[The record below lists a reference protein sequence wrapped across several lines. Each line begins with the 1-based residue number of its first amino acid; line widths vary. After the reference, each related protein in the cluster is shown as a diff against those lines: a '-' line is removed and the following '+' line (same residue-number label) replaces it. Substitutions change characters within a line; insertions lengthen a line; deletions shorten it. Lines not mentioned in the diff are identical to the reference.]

1 MCIRDSGI
9 GCGIGYEQQAWCVD
23 QVDQL
28 LQAHQIDRTV
38 YPIQGL
44 RWQIELAQQEIGQ
57 VVGTSGRHFEPHGLA
72 EVALLANHEGE
83 MFGAVVTDIGENG
96 ARRLTTAL
104 YYTPSGKSIQGKGI
118 TPDIKVDQPLPPDLQ
133 GKDLTRG
140 ESDLKGHIK
149 GVEESDEGSG
159 SAAYVPPDPKD
170 DVQLTAA
177 LELLRDRAGEGVM
190 LIGDAGCGKT
200 HLACAAI
207 SVGPPGSLFANTTTL
222 LDDVRRGFG
231 GEGQG
236 LFARALSAPLL
247 ALDDLGSEAVTDWVR
262 DRLYALINHRW
273 DHCLPLLVTTNVL
286 AADLAERI
294 GQGVTSR
301 IAGCCAHRIR
311 VQGPD
316 GRRRRAET

>member
-1 MCIRDSGI
+1 MSVTCVCRE
-9 GCGIGYEQQAWCVD
+9 CGAEFGYEPSASP
-23 QVDQL
+23 L
-28 LQAHQIDRTV
+28 
-38 YPIQGL
+38 
-44 RWQIELAQQEIGQ
+44 
-57 VVGTSGRHFEPHGLA
+57 VVGFRPQICNGCAAAADAERIALA
-72 EVALLANHEGE
+72 ADAERALRGVPPRYEGAS
-83 MFGAVVTDIGENG
+83 FASF
-96 ARRLTTAL
+96 AAH
-104 YYTPSGKSIQGKGI
+104 TPSQR
-118 TPDIKVDQPLPPDLQ
+118 L
-133 GKDLTRG
+133 
-140 ESDLKGHIK
+140 
-149 GVEESDEGSG
+149 
-159 SAAYVPPDPKD
+159 
-170 DVQLTAA
+170 A